1 MTVQELNSLPYHEAA
16 EQLTICCGS
25 SIWVEKMANL
35 RPFLNRTELLD
46 AAKNIWFSL
55 TNQDWL
61 EAFEHHPKIGDLES
75 IRNKFQKTAEF
86 SLSEQI
92 GLNDVSEDIL
102 IQLEKG
108 NRSYENKFGH
118 TFIICATGK
127 NAEEML
133 ALLQDRLNNNPKNEL
148 LIATNNQNEITKLR
162 IEKLIDP

>member
-1 MTVQELNSLPYHEAA
+1 MKVEELNSLPNHEAA

-25 SIWVEKMANL
+25 SKWVEMMTNL

-46 AAKNIWFSL
+46 AAKKTWFSL

-75 IRNKFQKTAEF
+75 LRNKFQKTAEF

-108 NRSYENKFGH
+108 NRLYENKFGYI
-118 TFIICATGK
+118 FIVCASGK
-127 NAEEML
+127 NAEEIL
-133 ALLQDRLNNNPKNEL
+133 ALLQARINNDPKEEL
-148 LIATNNQNEITKLR
+148 LIATNDQNEITILR
-162 IEKLIDP
+162 IEKLLDP

>member
-1 MTVQELNSLPYHEAA
+1 MTVEELNSLPHHEAA

-25 SIWVEKMANL
+25 SKWVEMMANL

-46 AAKNIWFSL
+46 AAKKTWFSL

-75 IRNKFQKTAEF
+75 LQNKFQKTAEF
-86 SLSEQI
+86 SISEQN
-92 GLNDVSEDIL
+92 GLNDVSENIL

-108 NRSYENKFGH
+108 NRLYENKFGYI
-118 TFIICATGK
+118 FIICATGK

-133 ALLQDRLNNNPKNEL
+133 ALLQTRLNNNPKNEL